1 MQNIVIDKPYHFVP
15 PVHGK
20 IWPKLLVHYF
30 RWHTR
35 RYFGIEAVEVHGIEL
50 LHKSIA
56 AGHGIMLTPNHCRDA
71 DPPLM
76 SEFVYRT
83 GRGIYIMAS
92 WHLFMQS
99 RIQTFMLRRAGAF
112 SIYREGMDRT
122 ALNTAV
128 EMLEKAERPLVVFP
142 EGVVSRTNDRLNTLL
157 DGVALMARS
166 AAKKRA
172 KLNPPGH
179 VVIHPVAIRYK
190 FEGDLAKSIEPVLE
204 DLEHRLSWQSQKHL
218 NLASRIAKVGQ
229 GLLALK
235 EIEYMGHSQ
244 QGPIYDRMQ
253 RLINHLLVPLED
265 EWLDGRHDGH
275 IVARV
280 KAIRTA
286 ILPDMVKGDLSE
298 DERKRRWK
306 QLSDVYLAQQL
317 AFYPPD
323 YIASN
328 PTPER
333 LLETVERFEEDLTDK
348 SRVHRPIRAIIRVGD
363 PIEVSPT
370 RDRDSRGEADP
381 LMQKIEDQLES
392 MLGIKNGNEATA
404 QITTAPA
411 LTPSHTAPT

>member
-15 PVHGK
+15 PVYGTF
-20 IWPKLLVHYF
+20 WPRILKHYF
-30 RWHTR
+30 RWHAR
-35 RYFGIEAVEVHGIEL
+35 RYFGIENVEMHGIEL

-76 SEFVYRT
+76 SEFVHRT

-99 RIQTFMLRRAGAF
+99 RMQTFMLRRAGAF

-122 ALNTAV
+122 ALNTAI

-157 DGVALMARS
+157 DGVALMARA

-172 KLNPPGH
+172 KLNPPGQ

-190 FEGDLAKSIEPVLE
+190 FEGDITRTLEPVLE
-204 DLEHRLSWQSQKHL
+204 DLEHRLSWQSQQNL
-218 NLASRIAKVGQ
+218 TLASRIAKVGQ

-235 EIEYMGHSQ
+235 EIEYMGRAQ
-244 QGPIYDRMQ
+244 EGNIYDRMQ
-253 RLINHLLVPLED
+253 RLINHLLSPLED
-265 EWLDGRHDGH
+265 EWLDSRHEGH

-286 ILPDMVKGDLSE
+286 ILPDMVKGDITE
-298 DERKRRWK
+298 DQRKRRWK

-317 AFYPPD
+317 SFYPPD
-323 YIASN
+323 YIADN

-333 LLETVERFEEDLTDK
+333 LLETLERFEEDLTDK
-348 SRVHRPIRAIIRVGD
+348 TRVHRPIRAVIRVGE

-370 RDRDSRGEADP
+370 RDRDSRGETDP
-381 LMQKIEDQLES
+381 LMQKIEDQLKS
-392 MLGIKNGNEATA
+392 LLGIKNGNEDTPKPSADA
-404 QITTAPA
+404 A
-411 LTPSHTAPT
+411 LTPSQS

>member
-1 MQNIVIDKPYHFVP
+1 MQNIILDKPYHFIP
-15 PVHGK
+15 PVYGK
-20 IWPKLLVHYF
+20 VWPQILKHAF
-30 RWHTR
+30 RWHAR
-35 RYFGIEAVEVHGIEL
+35 RAFGIEAVEMHGMEL
-50 LHKSIA
+50 LNKSIA

-76 SEFVYRT
+76 SEFVYGT

-92 WHLFMQS
+92 WHLFHQS
-99 RIQTFMLRRAGAF
+99 RLQTFMLRRAGAF

-122 ALNTAV
+122 ALNTAI
-128 EMLEKAERPLVVFP
+128 EMIEKAERPLVVFP

-157 DGVALMARS
+157 DGVALMARA

-172 KLNPPGH
+172 KLTPPGQ

-190 FEGDLAKSIEPVLE
+190 FEGDLNKSLEPVLE
-204 DLEHRLSWQSQKHL
+204 DLEHRLSWQSQKQL
-218 NLASRIAKVGQ
+218 TLASRIAKIGQ
-229 GLLALK
+229 GLLTLK

-253 RLINHLLVPLED
+253 RLINHLLAPLED
-265 EWLDGRHDGH
+265 EWLDGRHEGH

-286 ILPDMVKGDLSE
+286 ILPDMVKGDISE
-298 DERKRRWK
+298 EERTRRWK
-306 QLSDVYLAQQL
+306 QLADVYLAQQL

-348 SRVHRPIRAIIRVGD
+348 SRVHRPIRAIIRVGQ
-363 PIEVSPT
+363 PIEVSPQ
-370 RDRDSRGEADP
+370 RERESRGEGDP
-381 LMQKIEDQLES
+381 LMQKIEDQLKC
-392 MLGIKNGNEATA
+392 MLGIQNGNEANSKSTVETA
-404 QITTAPA
+404 IASSP
-411 LTPSHTAPT
+411 P

>member
-1 MQNIVIDKPYHFVP
+1 MQNIVIDKPYHFIP
-15 PVHGK
+15 PVYGK
-20 IWPKLLVHYF
+20 IWPRILVHVF

-35 RYFGIEAVEVHGIEL
+35 RYFGVENVEMHGMEL

-76 SEFVYRT
+76 SEFVYRFR
-83 GRGIYIMAS
+83 RGIYVMAS
-92 WHLFMQS
+92 WHLFNQS

-122 ALNTAV
+122 ALNTAI
-128 EMLEKAERPLVVFP
+128 EMLEKAERPLIVFP

-157 DGVALMARS
+157 DGVALMARA

-172 KLNPPGH
+172 KLNPPGQ

-190 FEGDLAKSIEPVLE
+190 FEGDLFKTLEPVLE

-218 NLASRIAKVGQ
+218 NLASRIAKIGQ
-229 GLLALK
+229 GLLTLK
-235 EIEYMGHSQ
+235 ELEYMGHAQ
-244 QGPIYDRMQ
+244 QGAIYERMQ
-253 RLINHLLVPLED
+253 RLINHLLIPLED
-265 EWLDGRHDGH
+265 EWLDGRHEGH
-275 IVARV
+275 IVHRV

-286 ILPDMVKGDLSE
+286 ILPDMVKGDISE

-306 QLSDVYLAQQL
+306 QLADVYLAQQL

-323 YIASN
+323 YIADN

-348 SRVHRPIRAIIRVGD
+348 SRVHRPIRAIITIGQ

-370 RDRDSRGEADP
+370 RDRESRGEGDP
-381 LMQKIEDQLES
+381 LMQKIEDQLKS
-392 MLGIKNGNEATA
+392 LLGIKNGNEANSKTA
-404 QITTAPA
+404 VEPA
-411 LTPSHTAPT
+411 FTPS

>member
-1 MQNIVIDKPYHFVP
+1 MQNIVIDKPYHFIP
-15 PVHGK
+15 PVHGN
-20 IWPKLLVHYF
+20 IWPRILCHVF

-35 RYFGIEAVEVHGIEL
+35 RYFGIENVEVHGLDL
-50 LHKSIA
+50 LQNSIA
-56 AGHGIMLTPNHCRDA
+56 AGHGIMVTPNHCRDA

-76 SEFVYRT
+76 GELVYLT

-92 WHLFMQS
+92 WHLFHQS

-128 EMLEKAERPLVVFP
+128 EMLEKAERPLIIFP

-157 DGVALMARS
+157 DGTAMMARA

-172 KLNPPGH
+172 KLDPPGK
-179 VVIHPVAIRYK
+179 VVIHPLAIRYK
-190 FEGDLAKSIEPVLE
+190 FEGDLSKSLEPVLE
-204 DLEHRLSWQSQKHL
+204 DLEHRLSWQSQKDL
-218 NLASRIAKVGQ
+218 TLASRIAKIGQ
-229 GLLALK
+229 GLLTLK
-235 EIEYMGHSQ
+235 EIEYMGHAQ
-244 QGPIYDRMQ
+244 QGGVYERMQ
-253 RLINHLLVPLED
+253 KLINHLMEPLEN
-265 EWLDGRHDGH
+265 EWLDGRHEGH

-286 ILPDMVKGDLSE
+286 ILPDMIKGDITE
-298 DERKRRWK
+298 DDRKRRWK
-306 QLSDVYLAQQL
+306 QLADVYLAQQL

-323 YIASN
+323 YIADN

-348 SRVHRPIRAIIRVGD
+348 ARVHRPIRAILRFGQA
-363 PIEVSPT
+363 IEVSPT

-381 LMQKIEDQLES
+381 LMQKIEDQLKSLLSIHSPSPGTPGEGRGEGR
-392 MLGIKNGNEATA
+392 MTA
-404 QITTAPA
+404 
-411 LTPSHTAPT
+411 SVG